1 MFNVLLEKIYFLTIK
16 KNINHNKNV
25 YTVIKTNFNSINNTF
40 CVTFMWL
47 LCERNVKNIFKI
59 KKINK
64 KYSY

>member
-40 CVTFMWL
+40 CVTFM
-47 LCERNVKNIFKI
+47 
-59 KKINK
+59 
-64 KYSY
+64 